1 MSSKISNTNNLNK
14 IDGHLYL
21 DDKKN
26 TLLNQI
32 YIYQIIIILF
42 IIVILYHLYVNKK
55 EQKNEEKLLLKIL
68 RKL

>member
-14 IDGHLYL
+14 IDEQLYL
-21 DDKKN
+21 NDKKN

-32 YIYQIIIILF
+32 YINQIIIILF
-42 IIVILYHLYVNKK
+42 IIVVLYYLYVNKK
-55 EQKNEEKLLLKIL
+55 EQENEEKMLLKIL